1 MSRISR
7 IDKLRLLI
15 LLLLWFGTG
24 AAVELMDCAAQ
35 PVAQPED
42 KPPVTLT
49 WEAPIDQP
57 QLLEAIVLQ
66 LEPDL
71 YREDVPLER
80 ELQETLHEACEA
92 SGVPVSLAL
101 GLIETESGFQTDAV
115 SCEGA
120 YGLCQ
125 LNPKYFPADLTPAG
139 NIRAGVA
146 YLGELL
152 ERHGDPAAAL
162 TAYNAGHDTGSRT
175 YANAVLAAA
184 ERWKC

>member
-57 QLLEAIVLQ
+57 RLLEAMALQ

-92 SGVPVSLAL
+92 SGVPVPLAL

-115 SCEGA
+115 SREGA